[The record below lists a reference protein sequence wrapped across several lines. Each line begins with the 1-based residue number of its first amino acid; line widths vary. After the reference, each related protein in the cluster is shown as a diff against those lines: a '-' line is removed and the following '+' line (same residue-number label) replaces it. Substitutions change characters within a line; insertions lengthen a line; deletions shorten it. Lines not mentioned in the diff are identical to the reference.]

1 MPESTI
7 EHNELARA
15 GRRMLEGTR
24 TNTTIH
30 NVDSA
35 VSKIG
40 TRARF
45 IVKPARNVVVERFL
59 DPFME
64 GRARQ
69 CMSWLVD
76 SSYYPEFVNDNNTAT
91 EALSQSAVDPPSID
105 PDPARVPPRMFNI
118 DTGNLEEGLNANN
131 VGMYCILS
139 HCWKGCE
146 IDYAYVSKVKER
158 DKKRTKYEGM
168 LAAGHEFAEFA
179 IQKYS
184 YLDNYDDQT
193 HIGSDVERLEAQ
205 SDEDIKLQIQKINAV
220 IQRLRLPIPGS
231 NDRHDN
237 VRALLKIFAEH
248 KREGRENNG
257 DAFFNKF
264 KPLRYVVEEMFSLM
278 QQRKSADK
286 IKYTILSA
294 KEILDR
300 RIFPHTEKRYL
311 WIDTCCINKAI
322 IGEHVDT
329 LARMGEWYTN
339 AEFCLVHLDSGKT
352 DKEWDKWEEW
362 VKEWDHIE
370 KPNFASFDEIRT
382 PSWATRGW
390 TLQELV
396 LSKITFYVNDLWEP
410 LDRPVEN
417 LGRYYHLCSFLD
429 EYISGTLDDD
439 ETEDS
444 KITAERNLH
453 RDEYNMKRALNV
465 IGILNFL
472 GIEFP
477 NDIDDAAEGL
487 TGNWQKDNTLHSKP
501 TPRQRRDLVQSLRFT
516 SPEWPIKFLINTLI
530 EELVIVTKDAIKRDK
545 QLIGKFSDIP
555 ASESCRGNRRSRLS
569 AFEVIHRASRREC
582 TVQTDQAY
590 SLMGILG
597 VKFAAFHAEGL
608 TKALS
613 RLIDEIVIAS
623 NDVSVF
629 NWSGSN
635 LGSPI
640 KGRSL
645 YPSNLDA
652 FTKEK
657 RTENGHG
664 KTSKDIHFL
673 ADAYSNAS
681 AMLRRIIKHTRA
693 NKQKN
698 KSADAMELVLN
709 VIKKTDL
716 SKLAPRLEILR
727 KTLEYAEAV
736 VNDPDVNYQEVATI
750 KKFSSLWL
758 SKSSEKPP
766 KESSSKEAASG
777 SRFRTLPFMRKGKAR
792 ENIDTSG
799 SHEEITS
806 SHISGD
812 FNNADTNQ
820 HEQMPELFENHSKTK
835 ESELDSLISY
845 LYANPDYREIPDN
858 VKLILKEN
866 SGLGPEAS
874 TEPPPLPAAARPNS
888 LPNKSMVSP
897 NPIIVNTS
905 GIEGVFDIQRTV
917 ITMENPEKLWSQVR
931 HAANPN
937 QRISGRCTIST
948 GLAATTV
955 SFSCGRDVLK
965 KQLHVSD
972 VIERTVLNVDPTKEK
987 GLQTLQK
994 RHSKSDIVLNVDPNN
1009 EKGLT
1014 TLTLQKTLSK
1024 SDSVETD
1031 SSLDD
1036 VALTPDITPSDERQS
1051 FEMPNDVGGEEVNPP
1066 SAVGD
1071 DNKQRRVSRML
1082 EFVQESNI
1090 NVVAGEWVLV
1100 KFSGVPKAKWFLCL
1114 LELGS
1119 THNYYGYRISTDEID
1134 FQNASP
1140 EKGLIEHWRAYLT
1153 KKKDELCTIAK
1164 LLFDRK
1170 KLHTYRKM
1178 VEKEIVEDDSKIIKD
1193 SSNHGTKAAGA
1204 FTAYKDSILSENVL
1218 RAMPRHLRAAILNL
1232 DENADMLPAMFL
1244 PAINVHMF

>member
-1 MPESTI
+1 
-7 EHNELARA
+7 
-15 GRRMLEGTR
+15 
-24 TNTTIH
+24 
-30 NVDSA
+30 
-35 VSKIG
+35 
-40 TRARF
+40 
-45 IVKPARNVVVERFL
+45 
-59 DPFME
+59 
-64 GRARQ
+64 
-69 CMSWLVD
+69 
-76 SSYYPEFVNDNNTAT
+76 
-91 EALSQSAVDPPSID
+91 
-105 PDPARVPPRMFNI
+105 
-118 DTGNLEEGLNANN
+118 
-131 VGMYCILS
+131 
-139 HCWKGCE
+139 
-146 IDYAYVSKVKER
+146 
-158 DKKRTKYEGM
+158 
-168 LAAGHEFAEFA
+168 
-179 IQKYS
+179 
-184 YLDNYDDQT
+184 
-193 HIGSDVERLEAQ
+193 
-205 SDEDIKLQIQKINAV
+205 
-220 IQRLRLPIPGS
+220 
-231 NDRHDN
+231 
-237 VRALLKIFAEH
+237 
-248 KREGRENNG
+248 
-257 DAFFNKF
+257 
-264 KPLRYVVEEMFSLM
+264 
-278 QQRKSADK
+278 
-286 IKYTILSA
+286 
-294 KEILDR
+294 
-300 RIFPHTEKRYL
+300 
-311 WIDTCCINKAI
+311 
-322 IGEHVDT
+322 
-329 LARMGEWYTN
+329 MGEWYTN

-362 VKEWDHIE
+362 VKEWDRWVTNQLEKSGSMISPTVADIE

-477 NDIDDAAEGL
+477 NDIDDVTAKAQISKSIDQASERLEKQLKWDLEATELRNRSARDSGMNAPDLQSDASLKLKSLISRSIDEAAEGL

-987 GLQTLQK
+987 DLQTLQK